1 MPTEAKRQAVAKLVE
16 QIKRCTVAIATDFT
30 GLRVNEITDLRRR
43 LRERSVEYRV
53 VKNRL
58 ALLAVREAGN
68 ENFAELFQG
77 VTGVAFGYGEP
88 SEAAKALDEYIKA
101 TRSTLVVRNAV
112 MEGQMLS
119 AAQVS
124 VLAALPSKNEML
136 ARLLAQMQ
144 APTTRLVTV
153 LHGTIQ
159 GLAIVLQR
167 RAEQLG
173 AAA

>member
-1 MPTEAKRQAVAKLVE
+1 MPTEAKRQVVAELAE
-16 QIKRCTVAIATDFT
+16 QIRRCTVAIATDFT
-30 GLRVNEITDLRRR
+30 GLRVNEITNLRRR
-43 LRERSVEYRV
+43 LREQSVEYRV

-58 ALLAVREAGN
+58 ALLAAQEAGN
-68 ENFAELFQG
+68 ESFAELFQG

-88 SEAAKALDEYIKA
+88 AEAAKALDEFIKA
-101 TRSTLVVRNAV
+101 TRSTLVVRMAV
-112 MEGQMLS
+112 MDGQVLS

-124 VLAALPSKNEML
+124 ALAALPSKSELL

-153 LHGTIQ
+153 LRGTIQ

-167 RAEQLG
+167 RADQLG
-173 AAA
+173 EAA